1 MVFFASLLTASL
13 LSPDLGIF
21 FWTVLIFIILWTIL
35 GKTAWKPITDALK
48 DRENR
53 IENSLKQAEIARDEM
68 AALKADHEKLLQEAK
83 EERSRIIREA
93 KEIKDGII
101 GEARDKAKEEA
112 TKIVDAARADIEN
125 QKMAAIIEVKNLIGQ
140 SAIDLTKDLLG
151 RELGDTKAQAAYV
164 AKEIEN
170 LNLN

>member
-1 MVFFASLLTASL
+1 MVFLASLLT
-13 LSPDLGIF
+13 PDLGIF
-21 FWTVLIFIILWTIL
+21 FWTVLIFIILWTLL
-35 GKTAWKPITDALK
+35 GKLAWNPIATALK
-48 DRENR
+48 DREGR

-68 AALKADHEKLLQEAK
+68 ASLKADHQRLLQEAK

-93 KEIKDGII
+93 KEIKDEII
-101 GEARDKAKEEA
+101 NEARAKAKEEA
-112 TKIVDAARADIEN
+112 VKIVDAANVDIQN

-140 SAIDLTKDLLG
+140 SAIDLTKDLLS
-151 RELGDTKAQAAYV
+151 RELSDVSAQQAYV